1 MYSHLLHWQVAA
13 NYSLN
18 HFTNDRCNY
27 ETCTEHSFLKL
38 AIFYAWWF
46 DTSFRTNWP
55 YLNYTFFA
63 ASNHSVTGLKTIY
76 EQNFQKVSV
85 DTWFSIFLFLLLC
98 YSCATYTP
106 KKKKHNP
113 ETYLS
118 LYSPIFQICALT
130 FSSIN
135 LSFTWTI
142 LKKYFLLVGLG
153 FVKSKTLYETK
164 TG

>member
-18 HFTNDRCNY
+18 NFTNDWRNY

-38 AIFYAWWF
+38 AIFYALWF

-55 YLNYTFFA
+55 YLNYIFFA

-106 KKKKHNP
+106 KKKRNIITLQSNIPNLCPHIFKHKSFFHMKHS
-113 ETYLS
+113 EKILCS
-118 LYSPIFQICALT
+118 GWIRVCQFK
-130 FSSIN
+130 N
-135 LSFTWTI
+135 LIWN
-142 LKKYFLLVGLG
+142 KN
-153 FVKSKTLYETK
+153 
-164 TG
+164 